1 MMFVT
6 VVQFGSNPWQAKRIY
21 NAVLKDNGTIGKCSY
36 GMILIIFIISIDMT
50 MLGFLFKDF
59 SATLL
64 FALTLMLNVMFTLTS
79 KNSIKSWIFHK
90 FIKIKSIKK
99 ILSRGQLFFN
109 KGFNFLSLQFRF
121 FFIRFSHFCNNWNCH
136 LFFYIKTKRTYC
148 NGECEWVQNS

>member
-21 NAVLKDNGTIGKCSY
+21 NVVLKDNGTIGKCSY

-79 KNSIKSWIFHK
+79 KNSIKS
-90 FIKIKSIKK
+90 
-99 ILSRGQLFFN
+99 
-109 KGFNFLSLQFRF
+109 
-121 FFIRFSHFCNNWNCH
+121 
-136 LFFYIKTKRTYC
+136 
-148 NGECEWVQNS
+148 